1 MKPAL
6 QHFDR
11 YAEDYDRWFD
21 THPELYGEQLSVLRS
36 LLPYRGRGL
45 EIGVGSGRFAAP
57 LGIAYGLDPSVP
69 LLSRAF
75 SRGIE
80 PVQGIGEFLPCRADI
95 FDYVLMMTVICF
107 MEDLVHPFREA
118 YRVLRPGGT
127 LVIGFIETGGELA
140 LQERDRSTPSRFLHY
155 AGFKSTRE
163 VMTTLAME
171 RFSEIS
177 LKGNLH
183 GLFFV
188 TGQKE

>member
-6 QHFDR
+6 QHFDM

-21 THPELYGEQLSVLRS
+21 THPELYGEQLAVLRP

-57 LGIAYGLDPSVP
+57 LGIEYGLDPSVP
-69 LLSRAF
+69 LLTHAF

-80 PVQGIGEFLPCRADI
+80 PVQGIGEFLLCRADI

-107 MEDLVHPFREA
+107 MEEIALPFRES
-118 YRVLRPGGT
+118 YRVLRPGGI

-155 AGFKSTRE
+155 AGFKSIRE
-163 VMTTLAME
+163 LMTTLAME
-171 RFSEIS
+171 RFSEIC
-177 LKGNLH
+177 LKGNLN
-183 GLFFV
+183 GFCFV
-188 TGQKE
+188 TAQKE